1 MANRDEEKSKQKN
14 APLSSLPPLFSQQ
27 LLNKK
32 KLAELM
38 NEIDPD
44 KVLDD
49 DVENFLL
56 QIADDFLENV
66 ITQSCMLAKHRKSG
80 NLELRDVQ
88 LCLDKNWNIWI
99 PGFGNEERNPP
110 KKHVPS
116 ESHKQR
122 LSQIKKEARKL

>member
-1 MANRDEEKSKQKN
+1 MANRDDEKSKIKN
-14 APLSSLPPLFSQQ
+14 ARLAALPPLFSQQ

-32 KLAELM
+32 KLGELM

-66 ITQSCMLAKHRKSG
+66 ITQSCMLAKHRKSS
-80 NLELRDVQ
+80 NLELKDVQ

-99 PGFGNEERNPP
+99 PGFGTEERNPP
-110 KKHVPS
+110 KKHVAS

-122 LSQIKKEARKL
+122 LSQIKKDARKL